1 MADVQLI
8 LGTYSSQPIDLVS
21 PDIEWI
27 YERSYKPFLKLLYE
41 FSDLRFTLYYAGS
54 IVDWLERAHSEF
66 VDVLSEMV
74 KRRQVE
80 VLGGAYFEPLLPLV
94 PKTDRIGQLERMTT
108 QVRKSFGRRP
118 RGAWIPGGVWDQR
131 IASSLKS
138 GGMEYAF
145 LKDRQSD
152 FDVEGKLPHPILTED
167 QGKNLTIFLV
177 PAELTARLFVD
188 EPEVVIKQLVRM
200 RDRRRKAGLS
210 AQPAVVPLM
219 FDATLHAYRDGA
231 HSLEWYR
238 RFLELVQQQ
247 GDWLSV
253 RLPNRILRNWQNGA
267 IRYAA
272 ASTLDGLISWQ
283 GGVDGAREYRRQPG
297 RSFRSLL
304 EMYPESARLYAKMQH
319 THLLVNQIRGDKY
332 RKLTAREE
340 LWRGQSHFAYWLNR
354 SGGIYRSSLRKATY
368 AALMEAEKYTRERG
382 IFAPAITRMDVD
394 LDGQAELVYQGN
406 ELNAY
411 VHHCGAMLFELD
423 YMKRNWNYLDTF
435 QRQPEVFHD
444 QATAQAGYD
453 DWPRAGFV
461 DHLLAGDQTMADFSR
476 GIRHQICEI
485 AKIPYEVESYEKDR
499 SRAVFAAEVADRK
512 SLTELSVRKT
522 FVFSKNKIDVTYE
535 VSNIGMESIEGQFCS
550 ETNLSFYSLDP
561 GKLRLTLRQGRSRSE
576 LHPDPV
582 DEPAVSELNFHDL
595 HNATSITLSPSGR
608 PSLWCFPVEA
618 VGVLGNKPHWFYQSN
633 CAVFRWPLQL
643 APSDSFSATV
653 SLRVEKGS

>member
-1 MADVQLI
+1 MTDVSLI
-8 LGTYSSQPIDLVS
+8 LGTYSSQPIDLIS

-41 FSDLRFTLYYAGS
+41 FSDLKFTLYYAGS

-118 RGAWIPGGVWDQR
+118 RGAWIPGGVWEQR

-152 FDVEGKLPHPILTED
+152 FNGADELPRPILTED

-177 PAELTARLFVD
+177 PTALTERLFID
-188 EPEVVIKQLVRM
+188 EPEVVIEHLIEM
-200 RDRRRKAGLS
+200 RDRWRAS
-210 AQPAVVPLM
+210 DSSSQPPVVALM
-219 FDATLHAYRDGA
+219 FDATLHAYRDDS
-231 HSLEWYR
+231 HSLDWYR
-238 RFLELVQQQ
+238 HFLELVRQQD
-247 GDWLSV
+247 DWLGV
-253 RLPNRILRNWQNGA
+253 RLPNRILRNGRSGA

-272 ASTLDGLISWQ
+272 ATTLDGLISWQ
-283 GGVDGAREYRRQPG
+283 EGVDGARKYHYRPG

-319 THLLVNQIRGDKY
+319 THLLVSQIRGDKY

-368 AALMEAEKYTRERG
+368 AALIEAEKYTRERG

-394 LDGQAELVYQGN
+394 LDGQAEVVYQGS

-411 VHHCGAMLFELD
+411 VHRRGAMLFELD
-423 YMKRNWNYLDTF
+423 YIERNWNYLDTF

-444 QATAQAGYD
+444 DSTARAGYD

-461 DHLLAGDQTMADFSR
+461 DHLLESNHTMADFSR
-476 GIRHQICEI
+476 GIRRQICDI
-485 AKIPYEVESYEKDR
+485 AKITYTVENYEKDR
-499 SRAVFAAEVADRK
+499 GRAVFAVEVTGRN
-512 SLTELSVRKT
+512 SLGHLSIRKT
-522 FVFSKNKIDVTYE
+522 YVFSKSRIDVTYE
-535 VSNIGMESIEGQFCS
+535 IRNLGLESIQAQLCS
-550 ETNLSFYSLDP
+550 ETNLSFHSLDP
-561 GKLRLTLRQGRSRSE
+561 GKLRLALRRGRSRSE
-576 LHPDPV
+576 LHPDSV
-582 DEPAVSELNFHDL
+582 DEQAVSEFNFHDL
-595 HNATSITLSPSGR
+595 HSATSITLAPTGR
-608 PSLWCFPVEA
+608 PHLWCFPVEA
-618 VGVLGNKPHWFYQSN
+618 VGVLGNKPHRFYQSN
-633 CAVFRWPLQL
+633 CAVFRWPLEL
-643 APSDSFSATV
+643 EPSDTFSATV
-653 SLRVEKGS
+653 SLRVESA